1 LKAAGPRL
9 TPLSAETD
17 GSQREFVTTS
27 RESTSLSRQ
36 LDGVSRRSV
45 SVSRQLVRV
54 SRPGGPAEAIGQ
66 PAAGKTCLL
75 N

>member
-1 LKAAGPRL
+1 M
-9 TPLSAETD
+9 D

-27 RESTSLSRQ
+27 RGFASLSRQ

-45 SVSRQLVRV
+45 SLLR
-54 SRPGGPAEAIGQ
+54 
-66 PAAGKTCLL
+66 GKTCLL